1 MRTKLAVPCR
11 PSRAA
16 GLPKSRNPLDRS
28 KVRWI
33 SMTSAT
39 DIPSPVLVSR
49 QDDIVLLRNLDQ
61 LQGFVISRGDGLLQ
75 HDWNDKEMS

>member
-1 MRTKLAVPCR
+1 
-11 PSRAA
+11 
-16 GLPKSRNPLDRS
+16 
-28 KVRWI
+28 
-33 SMTSAT
+33 MTSAT